1 MKIASIDIGTN
12 TLLLLLGEHN
22 NTVKSDFQTTDIVIL
37 NDIHSIARLGEGVS
51 RTGVISDEAFARSAD
66 ILHHYKYLCDAHNVA
81 HITAVATSAVR
92 DAQNGHS
99 VCERLGAILNCE
111 IHCISGDEE
120 ARFSFIGTN
129 ETGDLCTVVDIG
141 GGSTEY
147 VTGENNTISHRMS
160 LQIGAVRLHERFLLS
175 LPPSPKSIIAAREE
189 IRSQLAPLPQAQA
202 PSAATFAPGDIIGV
216 GGTFTTLA
224 AIDLHLAEYDSA
236 RVHNHIM
243 TLETVSHITNHLLTT
258 PLSELL
264 ENPAIHPQ
272 RADILPAGALILEE
286 TLLFFGAASC
296 KASTKGL
303 RYGVLYDA
311 FAQWFMHNHNY
322 TQ

>member
-1 MKIASIDIGTN
+1 MNIASIDIGTN
-12 TLLLLLGEHN
+12 TLLLVLGKYK
-22 NTVKSDFQTTDIVIL
+22 NTAELNFQTADIVIL
-37 NDIHSIARLGEGVS
+37 NDVHSIARLGEGVG
-51 RTGVISDEAFARSAD
+51 RTGVISDEAFARAAD
-66 ILHHYKYLCDAHNVA
+66 ILHYYKSLCDAHNVT
-81 HITAVATSAVR
+81 HINAVATSAVR
-92 DAQNGHS
+92 DAQNGRS
-99 VCERLGAILNCE
+99 VCERLGAILGCE

-120 ARFSFIGTN
+120 ARLSFIGTS

-147 VTGENNTISHRMS
+147 VTGEANTISHRMS

-175 LPPSPKSIIAAREE
+175 LPPSPESITAAREE
-189 IRSQLAPLPQAQA
+189 IRRQLALLPQAQA
-202 PSAATFAPGDIIGV
+202 LSAADFAPGDIIGV

-243 TLETVSHITNHLLTT
+243 TLETVSHITNYLLTT

-286 TLLFFGAASC
+286 TLLFFEAASC

-311 FAQWFMHNHNY
+311 FAQWFEYNRSNK
-322 TQ
+322 Q

>member
-1 MKIASIDIGTN
+1 MKIVSIDIGTN
-12 TLLLLLGEHN
+12 TLLLTLGEY
-22 NTVKSDFQTTDIVIL
+22 KSSEENRFQTTDIAIL
-37 NDIHSIARLGEGVS
+37 EDIHSIARLGEGVGKA
-51 RTGVISDEAFARSAD
+51 GVISDEAFARAAD
-66 ILHHYKYLCDAHNVA
+66 ILHRYKSLCDTHNVS
-81 HITAVATSAVR
+81 HIKAVATSAVR
-92 DAQNGHS
+92 DAHNGHS

-111 IHCISGDEE
+111 VQRISGDEE
-120 ARFSFIGTN
+120 AHFSFIGTS
-129 ETGDLCTVVDIG
+129 ETGNLCTVIDIG

-147 VTGENNTISHRMS
+147 VTGETKSISHRMS

-175 LPPSPKSIIAAREE
+175 LPPAPKSIAAAREE
-189 IRSQLAPLPQAQA
+189 IRRQLALLPQAQA
-202 PSAATFAPGDIIGV
+202 LSAGDFASGDIIGV

-224 AIDLHLAEYDSA
+224 AIDLRLAEHDSA
-236 RVHNHIM
+236 RVHNHTM
-243 TLETVSHITNHLLTT
+243 TLKTVSHITNYLLTT

-264 ENPAIHPQ
+264 KNPAIHPQ

-311 FAQWFMHNHNY
+311 FARWFEYNRSNK
-322 TQ
+322 Q